1 MANEKYY
8 LIAQIKPESPNM
20 KGWRGGKIDENG
32 KLGNERAEWKLP
44 VYLKEVLEKSSGD
57 SGLDKAG

>member
-8 LIAQIKPESPNM
+8 LIAQIKPESRNI
-20 KGWRGGKIDENG
+20 KGWRAGKINENV
-32 KLGNERAEWKLP
+32 KLGKERAEWKLP
-44 VYLKEVLEKSSGD
+44 VYLKEALEKSSGD

>member
-8 LIAQIKPESPNM
+8 LIAQIKPSPNI

-32 KLGNERAEWKLP
+32 QLGNERAEWKLP
-44 VYLKEVLEKSSGD
+44 VYLKQALEKSSGD

>member
-8 LIAQIKPESPNM
+8 LITQIKPESPNI
-20 KGWRGGKIDENG
+20 KGWWGGKNENG
-32 KLGNERAEWKLP
+32 QLGNERAEWKLP
-44 VYLKEVLEKSSGD
+44 VYLKEALEKSSGD